1 MAFYHSC
8 SLKPSEIAL
17 WGCDEPSL
25 RSNSATY
32 AVVEQINTY
41 EQSKHKALPKPV
53 LKTEKF
59 QLSVFSGA
67 LVTHFEAD
75 KCISE
80 TDPRPGFITSCYQKE
95 KPAPEC
101 CPKQYLH
108 FGPLGDAAKPMRMVA
123 YLFLLN

>member
-1 MAFYHSC
+1 MFYHSC
-8 SLKPSEIAL
+8 SFKQSEIAL

-41 EQSKHKALPKPV
+41 EQSKHKAVPKPV
-53 LKTEKF
+53 LNTDKF
-59 QLSVFSGA
+59 QLSVLSGA
-67 LVTHFEAD
+67 LVTKFEAD
-75 KCISE
+75 TCISK
-80 TDPRPGFITSCYQKE
+80 TDPGPGFITSCYQKE
-95 KPAPEC
+95 KPALEC

-108 FGPLGDAAKPMRMVA
+108 FGPLGDVAKPMRMVA

>member
-1 MAFYHSC
+1 MSQAF
-8 SLKPSEIAL
+8 
-17 WGCDEPSL
+17 
-25 RSNSATY
+25 RSNSAAY

-41 EQSKHKALPKPV
+41 EQSKHKAVPKPV

-59 QLSVFSGA
+59 QLSVLSGA

-75 KCISE
+75 TFMSK
-80 TDPRPGFITSCYQKE
+80 TDPGPGFITSCYQKE

-108 FGPLGDAAKPMRMVA
+108 FGPLGDAAKPMRVVA